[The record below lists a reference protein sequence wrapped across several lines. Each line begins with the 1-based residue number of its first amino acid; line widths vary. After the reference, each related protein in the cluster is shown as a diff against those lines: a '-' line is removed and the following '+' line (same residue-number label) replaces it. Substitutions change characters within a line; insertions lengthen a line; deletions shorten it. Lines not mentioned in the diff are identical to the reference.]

1 MECWYWGEPFR
12 PNLTSAYDFG
22 SGEEG
27 VEEAYDGWGEP
38 SVDAPEGGFVAVDA
52 GREAACGIR
61 PSGLL
66 ECWGANPLASV
77 PPPGG
82 VFFSVSVGI
91 DHACALR
98 PGGQAECWGTSARI
112 AGAVFPPGGEF
123 TSIAAGVEFVCGLR
137 PSGEVECWGRDYR
150 GSGGLG
156 DWLTPSG
163 FFKAVSAGGWG
174 DVCGLRLDNSVEC
187 WGNYEPTREANRE
200 STYLLP
206 PGGEFESLTLGE
218 EDYACGLRPGGE
230 AECWSK
236 VTKGEAGEANGPPE
250 GEKFTQVEVGWGDAC
265 GVRADNTLLCWNRH
279 SEIDDRVIDR
289 VIAFHEKFHM
299 LDNVRQLEIGR
310 GDACALFVDRTV
322 QCFFDLLQETES
334 LSGVFSSVSVS
345 SDHACGLRPTG
356 AVECW
361 GSDEHGKASPPK
373 GEFTELAASADFT
386 CGLRVSG
393 EVECWG
399 GSREGRH
406 SKVVAPRERLVFI
419 DAGWGGHND
428 LWPFEKLD
436 GFGLEVLPSPSSV
449 DWGYSCGLRED
460 GSLLCW
466 GNRDGRS
473 VEHDDWPLLS
483 PPEGVF
489 VDVGV
494 GRYQACALSITK
506 EVKCWGSRGE
516 DGEYTYGEKT
526 GQRFDSLEV
535 GGWHACG
542 LHSDGRVECWNL
554 SNQFRVLPAPTDRN
568 GGERRYSY
576 ISAGYFHVCGVR
588 TGIDAGV
595 DCWGPTTTRYGVG
608 GRPRTD
614 DDVGVM

>member
-1 MECWYWGEPFR
+1 MRRIG
-12 PNLTSAYDFG
+12 NL
-22 SGEEG
+22 
-27 VEEAYDGWGEP
+27 
-38 SVDAPEGGFVAVDA
+38 
-52 GREAACGIR
+52 RIC
-61 PSGLL
+61 
-66 ECWGANPLASV
+66 C
-77 PPPGG
+77 PPGG
-82 VFFSVSVGI
+82 
-91 DHACALR
+91 
-98 PGGQAECWGTSARI
+98 
-112 AGAVFPPGGEF
+112 
-123 TSIAAGVEFVCGLR
+123 
-137 PSGEVECWGRDYR
+137 
-150 GSGGLG
+150 
-156 DWLTPSG
+156 
-163 FFKAVSAGGWG
+163 
-174 DVCGLRLDNSVEC
+174 
-187 WGNYEPTREANRE
+187 
-200 STYLLP
+200 
-206 PGGEFESLTLGE
+206 GGEFESLTLGE

-310 GDACALFVDRTV
+310 GDACALFVDGTV
-322 QCFFDLLQETES
+322 QCFFDLLQETEA

-386 CGLRVSG
+386 CGLRPSG

-399 GSREGRH
+399 DAGRH
-406 SKVVAPRERLVFI
+406 SKVVAPKEPLMLI

-428 LWPFEKLD
+428 PWPFERLNDLVPITIRSIK
-436 GFGLEVLPSPSSV
+436 F
-449 DWGYSCGLRED
+449 WGYSCGLRED
-460 GSLLCW
+460 GSLHCW
-466 GNRDGRS
+466 GNNQQDNLLHNSPAIRR
-473 VEHDDWPLLS
+473 PLFS
-483 PPEGVF
+483 PPDGVF
-489 VDVGV
+489 LDVGV
-494 GRYQACALSITK
+494 GRYQACALSVTK
-506 EVKCWGSRGE
+506 EVKCWGWSG
-516 DGEYTYGEKT
+516 DYIYGEKT

-542 LHSDGRVECWNL
+542 LRSNETVECWNL
-554 SNQFRVLPAPTDRN
+554 QTQRRVLHAPTDRN

-608 GRPRTD
+608 GLPLTD
-614 DDVGVM
+614 DDPYNY

>member
-12 PNLTSAYDFG
+12 PTLTSYYDFG
-22 SGEEG
+22 SGKES
-27 VEEAYDGWGEP
+27 VEESYDGWGEP
-38 SVDAPEGGFVAVDA
+38 SVEAPEGRFVAVDA

-61 PSGLL
+61 PAGVL

-77 PPPGG
+77 PPPEGEF
-82 VFFSVSVGI
+82 VSVSVGI
-91 DHACALR
+91 EHACALR
-98 PGGQAECWGTSARI
+98 PSGQAECWGTSARM

-123 TSIAAGVEFVCGLR
+123 TSISASENFVCGLR
-137 PSGEVECWGRDYR
+137 PSGEVECWGSGYTSSGR
-150 GSGGLG
+150 G
-156 DWLTPSG
+156 DTLTPPG
-163 FFKAVSAGGWG
+163 VFKAVSAGGDG

-187 WGNYEPTREANRE
+187 WGNYDLGNDENVE

-206 PGGEFESLTLGE
+206 PEGEFESVSLGVY
-218 EDYACGLRPGGE
+218 DYACGLRPGGE
-230 AECWSK
+230 AECWSRRIRGGIGK
-236 VTKGEAGEANGPPE
+236 ANGPPE
-250 GEKFTQVEVGWGDAC
+250 GEKFTQVEAGWSNAC
-265 GVRADNTLLCWNRH
+265 GVRVDNTLLCWWRH
-279 SEIDDRVIDR
+279 YEVTDRLIEI
-289 VIAFHEKFHM
+289 HKELNM
-299 LDNVRQLEIGR
+299 LENVLQFEFGAR
-310 GDACALFVDRTV
+310 GSACALFVDGTV
-322 QCFFDLLQETES
+322 QCLFDGPLSEIEAP
-334 LSGVFSSVSVS
+334 SGVFSSVSVGGKTIMGS
-345 SDHACGLRPTG
+345 GHACGLRPSG

-361 GSDEHGKASPPK
+361 GSDEYGQASPPE
-373 GEFTELAASADFT
+373 GEFTELAASVDFT
-386 CGLRVSG
+386 CGLRPSG

-399 GSREGRH
+399 GGRAGRH
-406 SKVVAPRERLVFI
+406 SKAVAPREPLVLI

-428 LWPFEKLD
+428 LWPFEQPDTSLTLIRSFK
-436 GFGLEVLPSPSSV
+436 F
-449 DWGYSCGLRED
+449 WGYSCGLRED

-466 GNRDGRS
+466 GNRDERS
-473 VEHDDWPLLS
+473 VANDNGPLLS

-506 EVKCWGSRGE
+506 EVKCWGWW
-516 DGEYTYGEKT
+516 GEYTYGEKT

-554 SNQFRVLPAPTDRN
+554 PNQFRVLPAPTDRN

-595 DCWGPTTTRYGVG
+595 DCWGPTTTRYEVG
-608 GRPRTD
+608 GRPPTD
-614 DDVGVM
+614 DDLGVM